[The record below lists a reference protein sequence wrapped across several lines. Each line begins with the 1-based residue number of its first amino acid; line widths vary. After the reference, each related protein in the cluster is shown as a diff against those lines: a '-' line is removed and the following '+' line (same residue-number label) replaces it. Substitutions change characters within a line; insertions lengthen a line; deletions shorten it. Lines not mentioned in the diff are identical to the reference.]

1 MVVREQISDVV
12 TGLVGVSDE
21 LREMSRGIHPAIL
34 SKGGLGPALRT
45 LARRSTAPVDLEIA
59 VPRRLPDYVE
69 VAGYYVVAEALTN
82 VAKHA
87 QASQVHLAVKTES
100 DYLYLSIR
108 DDGIGGADAGK
119 GSGLIGLVDRVEALG
134 GRISITSHRGDGTSL
149 DVMIPLRR
157 DALSSEL
164 VPRET
169 WGLVLAGMPTVH
181 LLGDN
186 GVVESQLK
194 AIRVVIVDDNSEF
207 LDSARRLLEH
217 QGVRVVGVA
226 STNADGLRRVQELR
240 PDVTLVDV
248 NLGEE
253 SGFDLAE
260 ALQESDDEAPVPVIL
275 ISTHAEPDLA
285 DMLETSPAIGFL
297 AKSALSADAITAT
310 VGRLGESH
318 RQ

>member
-1 MVVREQISDVV
+1 M
-12 TGLVGVSDE
+12 
-21 LREMSRGIHPAIL
+21 
-34 SKGGLGPALRT
+34 
-45 LARRSTAPVDLEIA
+45 
-59 VPRRLPDYVE
+59 
-69 VAGYYVVAEALTN
+69 
-82 VAKHA
+82 
-87 QASQVHLAVKTES
+87 
-100 DYLYLSIR
+100 
-108 DDGIGGADAGK
+108 
-119 GSGLIGLVDRVEALG
+119 
-134 GRISITSHRGDGTSL
+134 
-149 DVMIPLRR
+149 
-157 DALSSEL
+157 
-164 VPRET
+164 
-169 WGLVLAGMPTVH
+169 GMPTGRSPGH
-181 LLGDN
+181 N
-186 GVVESQLK
+186 GVVESQVRP
-194 AIRVVIVDDNSEF
+194 IRVVIVDDNPEF

-226 STNADGLRRVQELR
+226 STNADGLRCVQELR

-260 ALQESDDEAPVPVIL
+260 ALQDSDDEAPVPVIL

>member
-1 MVVREQISDVV
+1 
-12 TGLVGVSDE
+12 
-21 LREMSRGIHPAIL
+21 
-34 SKGGLGPALRT
+34 
-45 LARRSTAPVDLEIA
+45 
-59 VPRRLPDYVE
+59 
-69 VAGYYVVAEALTN
+69 
-82 VAKHA
+82 
-87 QASQVHLAVKTES
+87 
-100 DYLYLSIR
+100 
-108 DDGIGGADAGK
+108 
-119 GSGLIGLVDRVEALG
+119 
-134 GRISITSHRGDGTSL
+134 
-149 DVMIPLRR
+149 
-157 DALSSEL
+157 
-164 VPRET
+164 
-169 WGLVLAGMPTVH
+169 VLAGMPTGRSPSH
-181 LLGDN
+181 N
-186 GVVESQLK
+186 GVVRSQVK
-194 AIRVVIVDDNSEF
+194 PIRVVIVDDNSEF

-226 STNADGLRRVQELR
+226 STNADGLRYVQELQ

-260 ALQESDDEAPVPVIL
+260 ALQDSGDGAPVPVIL